1 MNALKWLKR
10 LFNFSSGNPRSALA
24 KKNIVA
30 SVFIS
35 GSSIAIGLILL
46 PLTINY
52 LSPEKYGIWITLSSI
67 IGWFSFFDIGL
78 GNGLRN
84 HFAQALAEGKTKLA
98 KIYVSTT
105 YAILSIIIFVVL
117 LFFYSINY
125 FLNWDQ
131 ILNAAD
137 GQFSVGE
144 LSKIALIVFTF
155 FCLRFV
161 FSLISTILK
170 ADQRPAKASLLDLIG
185 QFLSLAV
192 IYVLTKT
199 TEGSILYLGIVI
211 SAIPVLTL
219 LFANILFYKGKYKEY
234 KPALKFVDFS
244 KGKSLFNLGLKFFI
258 IQIAAVLLY
267 QTNNIVIL
275 QVSGP
280 TDVTYYNVAYKYFS
294 VLVMGFSIIITPFWS
309 AFTEAWHKS
318 DLTWING
325 VMQKLYKV
333 FIVIFI
339 ISLIML
345 ASSEYIY
352 HIWIGENMNIPFVIS
367 LLVTIT
373 TLINIWNGIF
383 SQFLNGVGKIKFQ
396 LIIGLSAAILNVP
409 LSIILGLKMGIQGV
423 LIANIIVTLFGVIL
437 YPIQYKKIINNS
449 AVGIWGR

>member
-1 MNALKWLKR
+1 MNILKGLNR
-10 LFNFSSGNPRSALA
+10 LFNLSGSHRSTLA
-24 KKNIVA
+24 KKNILA

-35 GSSIAIGLILL
+35 GSSIAIGLVLL

-52 LSPEKYGIWITLSSI
+52 LSPEKYGVWITLSSI

-84 HFAQALAEGKTKLA
+84 HFAQALAEGKTHLA
-98 KIYVSTT
+98 KVYVSTT
-105 YAILSIIIFVVL
+105 YAILSIIIFGVL
-117 LFFYSINY
+117 LLFYLINFFVD
-125 FLNWDQ
+125 WDI
-131 ILNAAD
+131 ILNATD
-137 GQFSVGE
+137 GQFAVGE
-144 LSKIALIVFTF
+144 LSKVALIVFTF

-170 ADQRPAKASLLDLIG
+170 ADQLPAKASLLDLIG
-185 QFLSLAV
+185 QFLSLGI
-192 IYVLTKT
+192 IYILTKT

-211 SAIPVLTL
+211 SVIPVLTL
-219 LFANILFYKGKYKEY
+219 LFANFYFYRGKYFDY
-234 KPALKFVDFS
+234 KPSLRFVDFS
-244 KGKSLFNLGLKFFI
+244 KGRSLFNLGLKFFI

-275 QVSGP
+275 QVSGA
-280 TDVTYYNVAYKYFS
+280 TDVTYYNIAYKYFS

-318 DLTWING
+318 DLAWISR
-325 VMQKLYKV
+325 VMTKLYEV
-333 FIVIFI
+333 FIAIFI
-339 ISLIML
+339 ISLVML
-345 ASSEYIY
+345 AFSGYIY
-352 HIWIGENMNIPFVIS
+352 RVWIGKDLDIPFSVS

-396 LIIGLSAAILNVP
+396 LMIGLAAAILNVP

-423 LIANIIVTLFGVIL
+423 LIANIIVTLFGVVL
-437 YPIQYKKIINNS
+437 YPIQYRKIINNS